1 MLENSCSSD
10 VSIQQQLEF
19 ATAKPSTFHEVNILK
34 CRYTTKKWY
43 LDDQFFF
50 FPLVEDRFVG
60 ELVSGESWGA
70 TLTHQHESWKIVSD
84 FKPPEK
90 FYSTHLPANQIDTHT
105 LKQTHVQFP
114 KNDRKKEK
122 VVFFFLRLSAFGP
135 GHWVNLN
142 AVFWIST
149 SFFVPNSCGVLVL
162 HGQQQYMTLT
172 PPQNEQNEPEEGPSK
187 KENLLQNTNLYFSGP
202 MLNFGG
208 VTKRGM
214 VHDCGW

>member
-90 FYSTHLPANQIDTHT
+90 FYSTHLPANQIDMHT

-122 VVFFFLRLSAFGP
+122 VVVFFLRLAAFGP

-142 AVFWIST
+142 AVCWIST
-149 SFFVPNSCGVLVL
+149 SFLSPTAAVFWYSMDSSSIWRLPRRKMNKMNLKKALRKRKIFYKTPIYTFQVPC
-162 HGQQQYMTLT
+162 
-172 PPQNEQNEPEEGPSK
+172 
-187 KENLLQNTNLYFSGP
+187 
-202 MLNFGG
+202 
-208 VTKRGM
+208 
-214 VHDCGW
+214 

>member
-1 MLENSCSSD
+1 MQ
-10 VSIQQQLEF
+10 VH
-19 ATAKPSTFHEVNILK
+19 HEKMISRWSVL
-34 CRYTTKKWY
+34 
-43 LDDQFFF
+43 F

-122 VVFFFLRLSAFGP
+122 VFFFFLRLAAFGP

-149 SFFVPNSCGVLVL
+149 SFLSPTAAVFWYSMDSSSIWRLPRRKMNKMNLKKALRKRKIFYKTPIYTFQVPC
-162 HGQQQYMTLT
+162 
-172 PPQNEQNEPEEGPSK
+172 
-187 KENLLQNTNLYFSGP
+187 
-202 MLNFGG
+202 
-208 VTKRGM
+208 
-214 VHDCGW
+214 